1 MDHIPVIDFAKIA
14 QGTGNE
20 QNWETISEE
29 VRKAC
34 HGIGFMYILNH
45 GIRKE
50 TIESAFEESKKFFQL
65 PQSRKNDF
73 PLDAANKYR
82 GYTRSGQELLS
93 PNSAFEF
100 REGFAVVG
108 INSPQKFPEE
118 LLTFKKALF
127 DLEKECNVLTRTL
140 LSLFGK
146 ALGLPDENH
155 FLNANLGLT
164 DASIAN
170 RVTLRTH
177 WYPSINKDIT
187 IPSNSVRCGEHTD
200 YGVCTLLFQDSMGGL
215 EVRNSAGQWTPAT
228 PIADTVLVNLGD
240 IMEIWTGGLFKAT
253 GHRVLIPEEEIRR
266 RTPRQSIAYF
276 VLLDDDCMITPL
288 KSTKNYTF
296 KENFESMSFA
306 EFLDKR
312 LGDTYQY

>member
-1 MDHIPVIDFAKIA
+1 MDQIPVIDFAKIA
-14 QGTGNE
+14 QEPGKE
-20 QNWETISEE
+20 QNWEEISEE

-34 HGIGFMYILNH
+34 HGIGFMHILNH

-73 PLDAANKYR
+73 PLNAANKYR

-93 PNSAFEF
+93 PNSAFEY
-100 REGFAVVG
+100 REAFSLVG

-118 LLTFKKALF
+118 LPTFQKALF
-127 DLEKECNVLTRTL
+127 DLEKECNSHFAH
-140 LSLFGK
+140 SL
-146 ALGLPDENH
+146 
-155 FLNANLGLT
+155 
-164 DASIAN
+164 
-170 RVTLRTH
+170 
-177 WYPSINKDIT
+177 
-187 IPSNSVRCGEHTD
+187 
-200 YGVCTLLFQDSMGGL
+200 DSMGGL
-215 EVRNSAGQWTPAT
+215 EVRNAAGHWTPAT

-240 IMEIWTGGLFKAT
+240 IMEIWTGGYFKAT

-276 VLLDDDCMITPL
+276 VQLDDDWMITPL
-288 KSTKNYTF
+288 KSTENYKF
-296 KENFESMSFA
+296 KDNFESMSYA

-312 LGDTYQY
+312 IGDTYQY